1 MATKAKRELTPMK
14 SLRDKAMLVKF
25 SDSVWSGQKRDVV
38 VRKKVSEVY
47 ETKKEK
53 VGYYNK
59 FLVPHD
65 MLKERVQ
72 RGLEARQFHNS
83 NTLPWLDDGVRV
95 LPSANFQN
103 YIAGMRKREQE
114 ARVAEEKIFQNWEEI
129 KRTGM
134 LLLGKIANPTDYPT
148 LEQLKGKFD
157 FRLTILPIPETA
169 DWRVDVPKDELAG
182 LQRDAEKALSEVQ
195 ANFVKELWERLGEV
209 VEKCHER
216 LSKDDATFKNS
227 LFENIKK
234 LIAILPKLNVTNDP
248 KVAEMQKEIEAKLA
262 KQTPDEV
269 RADPGLRKKVA
280 KDAEAIMKKMA
291 GYMGAAK

>member
-25 SDSVWSGQKRDVV
+25 EDCVWLGQHRDSA
-38 VRKKVSEVY
+38 VRKKVSETY

-59 FLVPHD
+59 FLVPKD
-65 MLKERVQ
+65 ALQARIQK
-72 RGLEARQFHNS
+72 GLEARRFHNL

-95 LPSANFQN
+95 LPSGNFQD
-103 YIAGMRKREQE
+103 YIAGMRKYEQE
-114 ARVAEEKIFQNWEEI
+114 ATAAAQDIFKNWEEI

-134 LLLGKIANPTDYPT
+134 LLLGKMARAEDYPT
-148 LEQLKGKFD
+148 VDQLKGKFA
-157 FRLTILPIPETA
+157 FNLTILPIPETA
-169 DWRVDVPKDELAG
+169 DWRVDVPKDELVE
-182 LQRDAEKALSEVQ
+182 LQRNAEKTLMDVR

-209 VEKCHER
+209 IEKCHER
-216 LSKDDATFKNS
+216 LNQEDATFKNS

-234 LIAILPKLNVTNDP
+234 CITILPKLNVTNDP
-248 KVAEMQKEIEAKLA
+248 QIVAMQKEIEAKLA

-280 KDAEAIMKKMA
+280 KDAEAIMRKMKS
-291 GYMGAAK
+291 YMGAAK